1 LASGCSPLKRELSE
15 YVRYGVINLDKPS
28 NPSSHEVV
36 AWIKRILQ
44 VEKTGHSGT
53 LDPKVT
59 GCLIVC
65 INRATRLVKSQQ
77 SAGKEYVAVLR
88 LHDPIESERKLARAI
103 KKLTGRI
110 FQRPPL
116 IAAVKRDL
124 RIRTIYETKL
134 VEFDQEQN
142 LAVIWFDCEAGTY
155 VRTLCVHLGL
165 LLGVGGHMQE
175 LRRVRSG
182 MLREDET
189 MVTMHD
195 VLDAKWTYDHTRDE
209 TYLRRVI
216 MPLEY
221 LLMPYKRVVVKDSS
235 VNAICYGAKLMI
247 PGLLRFANDI
257 QINEEVVLVSTKGEA
272 VAIGIAQ
279 MTTAVM
285 ADCDHGCVAKI
296 KRVIMDRE
304 TYPRRWGLGPRA
316 LQKKQM
322 IQSGQLDQYG
332 RPNEQTP
339 KEWTE
344 QDPSAKKVKSS

>member
-1 LASGCSPLKRELSE
+1 
-15 YVRYGVINLDKPS
+15 
-28 NPSSHEVV
+28 
-36 AWIKRILQ
+36 
-44 VEKTGHSGT
+44 
-53 LDPKVT
+53 
-59 GCLIVC
+59 
-65 INRATRLVKSQQ
+65 
-77 SAGKEYVAVLR
+77 
-88 LHDPIESERKLARAI
+88 
-103 KKLTGRI
+103 
-110 FQRPPL
+110 
-116 IAAVKRDL
+116 
-124 RIRTIYETKL
+124 
-134 VEFDQEQN
+134 
-142 LAVIWFDCEAGTY
+142 
-155 VRTLCVHLGL
+155 
-165 LLGVGGHMQE
+165 
-175 LRRVRSG
+175 
-182 MLREDET
+182 
-189 MVTMHD
+189 
-195 VLDAKWTYDHTRDE
+195 
-209 TYLRRVI
+209 

-257 QINEEVVLVSTKGEA
+257 QIDEEVVLVSTKGEA

-344 QDPSAKKVKSS
+344 KDPSAKKVKSS